1 MTSTMS
7 RQLARLAV
15 PLIAATNLRQ
25 SARANLHVLLG
36 NAVDTVRFTPQG
48 LRLR

>member
-7 RQLARLAV
+7 KHLACLTL

-25 SARANLHVLLG
+25 SARANLNALIG
-36 NAVDTVRFTPQG
+36 NAADTVRFTPQG
-48 LRLR
+48 LQLR